1 VTVPPEDRMSE
12 LRQLFFE
19 SAGELVQ
26 KLNDE
31 AMQLEKSPGD
41 AETARSLRR
50 TVHTLKGDAA
60 ACGFREL
67 SELSHEFEDVLSL
80 ENTAAG
86 ASVPEIA
93 LRAADV
99 FAALLEA
106 YRNGTKLPS
115 IQALRVDIAR
125 LAQAPKG
132 GSTKAKNSK
141 TKKKVATKTNRWSE
155 YEQLAITRAATEGKR
170 VHHVVVQVDP
180 QCGMPIA
187 ARQMIQLA
195 LTELGEVLA
204 FYPIEGSLEPIDRI
218 EAALASDRPAE
229 QIRAKCSIPTIALN
243 AKVSPLRVQAASPVA
258 PPVSVAEVDGNDE
271 VEGKNKDNGKGKNN
285 NYDKI
290 ATPAVS
296 EAAAIET
303 QSTGETPAGPAV
315 PGGPDNVLRV
325 DAERIDSVLNL
336 VGELILAKSM
346 LQQTMLEFGQRFP
359 KDALR
364 GKFSDVMAFQGRV
377 LNDLQ
382 HSVMKIR
389 MVPVDQLFRRFP
401 RIVRDVGRQSGK
413 EVELIVRGGQT
424 DLDKSILDAIAEPL
438 THMVR
443 NAIGH
448 GIETA
453 EERVRAGKRPQGT
466 LRLAAYHQGN
476 QVVIEVSD
484 DGVGIDA
491 EKVRKRAL
499 SQGLLNAE
507 RAARMTES
515 ETLDLILQPGFSTAE
530 EITELSGRGVGL
542 DVVQSVLGRLKGTVQ
557 IETTPGRG
565 TTFRLRL
572 PLTLAIIRALLFR
585 VDQRLYALPLNA
597 VAEIARTVEE
607 EIHQVEHYE
616 VLQLRNDVLPLL
628 RLGSKPTSGPE
639 TARRKI
645 FVLVINSGDRK
656 FGVMVD
662 GLDGEDEL
670 VIKALDDQSITTD
683 LVSGASI
690 LGDGR
695 VVLILNMIALMDRF
709 TRGRAD
715 VSSSGMS
722 GLLSSALP
730 VSTRVSGIATNGMQA
745 RGTAGGQ
752 A

>member
-1 VTVPPEDRMSE
+1 MTVPPEDRMSE

-19 SAGELVQ
+19 TAGELVQ
-26 KLNDE
+26 QLNDE
-31 AMQLEKSPGD
+31 AMRLEKSPGD

-60 ACGFREL
+60 ACGFREI
-67 SELSHEFEDVLSL
+67 SELAHEFEDVLTL
-80 ENTAAG
+80 GQAT
-86 ASVPEIA
+86 ASVPEMA

-106 YRNGTKLPS
+106 YGKGKKLPS
-115 IQALRVDIAR
+115 IQAFRADIAR
-125 LAQAPKG
+125 LAHPAAGGNGPKG
-132 GSTKAKNSK
+132 KKQTGKTAAKTSC
-141 TKKKVATKTNRWSE
+141 WSE
-155 YEQLAITRAATEGKR
+155 YEQLAISRAVADGKR
-170 VHHVVVQVDP
+170 VYHVVAPIDP

-195 LTELGEVLA
+195 LSEVGEVLA
-204 FYPIEGSLEPIDRI
+204 FYPAGGSADSVNRV
-218 EAALASDRPAE
+218 EAALASGRPGE
-229 QIRAKCSIPTIALN
+229 QIRTKCSIPTIAKN
-243 AKVSPLRVQAASPVA
+243 VKVKPLRVAALPASLPLVSAADLEGKREVEPIASDNDGASLTGNEA
-258 PPVSVAEVDGNDE
+258 PPSGEL
-271 VEGKNKDNGKGKNN
+271 
-285 NYDKI
+285 
-290 ATPAVS
+290 
-296 EAAAIET
+296 AAALA
-303 QSTGETPAGPAV
+303 S
-315 PGGPDNVLRV
+315 GPDNLLRV
-325 DAERIDSVLNL
+325 DAGRIDSVLNL

-346 LQQTMLEFGQRFP
+346 LQQTLLEFGQRFP
-359 KDALR
+359 KDVLR
-364 GKFSDVMAFQGRV
+364 GKFADAMAFQGRV

-401 RIVRDVGRQSGK
+401 RIVRDVGRQCGK
-413 EVELIVRGGQT
+413 DVALTIRGGQT

-443 NAIGH
+443 NAVGH
-448 GIETA
+448 GIETK
-453 EERVRAGKRPQGT
+453 EERVRAGKKPQGT

-484 DGVGIDA
+484 DGAGIDP
-491 EKVRKRAL
+491 ENVRQRAL

-507 RAARMTES
+507 QAARLTEA
-515 ETLDLILQPGFSTAE
+515 ETMDLILRPGFSTAK

-542 DVVQSVLGRLKGTVQ
+542 DVVQSVLGRLKGALQ
-557 IETTPGRG
+557 IETALGRG

-585 VDQRLYALPLNA
+585 VEQRLYALPLNT
-597 VAEIARTVEE
+597 VAEIARTFEKD
-607 EIHQVEHYE
+607 IHQVEHYD
-616 VLQLRNDVLPLL
+616 VLQLRDDVLPLL
-628 RLGSKPTSGPE
+628 RLGPKPPPGPE
-639 TARRKI
+639 TAERKV

-656 FGVMVD
+656 FGVLVD
-662 GLDGEDEL
+662 ELEGEDEL

-709 TRGRAD
+709 TRGRTDAALR
-715 VSSSGMS
+715 MT
-722 GLLSSALP
+722 GLLSSVLPALP
-730 VSTRVSGIATNGMQA
+730 GGGGIETGGPLV
-745 RGTAGGQ
+745 RSTAGGE